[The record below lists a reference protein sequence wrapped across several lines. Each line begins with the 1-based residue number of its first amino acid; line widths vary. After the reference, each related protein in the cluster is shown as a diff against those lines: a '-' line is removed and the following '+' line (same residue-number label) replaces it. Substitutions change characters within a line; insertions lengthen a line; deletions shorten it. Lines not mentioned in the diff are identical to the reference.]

1 MDIWF
6 NYCSASNC
14 HSSFVSPANNAGQFK
29 GSTASIQSSIFEQKK
44 NEAKQPVL
52 EHSSKQT
59 RLRCWTLMGRFL
71 GMVLLTSLK
80 GELDLPWMIVQKQ
93 HVLLRQEKQT
103 SWIICP
109 EPAPQPSE
117 WKQTLIK
124 QTLKVILEIFEN
136 ALLPLSIF
144 PTHLFSL
151 SCLKTVGS
159 LDLGLPTHTAAL
171 HNSKQIA
178 VLQLGLSVFFSLATR
193 RDFKMLAT
201 EGCSTLTF
209 TPGCQ
214 SRGFIYRSTPA

>member
-1 MDIWF
+1 MLFKMDIWF

-71 GMVLLTSLK
+71 GMVLLTALK

-124 QTLKVILEIFEN
+124 QKGLNHKGNTHHRQTQTVQVWAIRHTLTWHISE
-136 ALLPLSIF
+136 SIF
-144 PTHLFSL
+144 
-151 SCLKTVGS
+151 SCMKSQNT
-159 LDLGLPTHTAAL
+159 
-171 HNSKQIA
+171 
-178 VLQLGLSVFFSLATR
+178 
-193 RDFKMLAT
+193 
-201 EGCSTLTF
+201 
-209 TPGCQ
+209 
-214 SRGFIYRSTPA
+214 